1 MLYIIYALLSSIAYS
16 SDVIFGKMA
25 LEEMP
30 MSIFVFILSFLY
42 FILGIILYIWKRNEI
57 NDYIKKPDNYK
68 NIFYAVIA
76 IIIGTILADI
86 FMWYAIKL
94 SSRRKLPIAIAL
106 IHTAPILSLFF
117 VYLFYGEILDYRSI
131 MGIIIS
137 VIGCGIAIYYS
148 NN

>member
-76 IIIGTILADI
+76 IVIGTILADI